1 MKPTAIYALLVMC
14 MVFAGCGTPHKSKPE
29 LNTVDETIKD
39 FKRMAPYQ
47 MEPIDVDFDVSS
59 QSSADRALEVFLSRF
74 PRGYY
79 LFPDAKFTYKGLHWN
94 HFYWIAQD
102 DMHNWWVIVIQ
113 KDHRRFY
120 IRGYG
125 PRYTEM
131 KTTEPN
137 QALEPTTLS
146 VTFRAFARP
155 APARVA
161 AHL

>member
-1 MKPTAIYALLVMC
+1 MKTLAIYALSVMC
-14 MVFAGCGTPHKSKPE
+14 LVFAGCGTQKKIKPE
-29 LNTVDETIKD
+29 LTSVDETIED

-59 QSSADRALEVFLSRF
+59 QSNADRALEVFLSRF

-79 LFPDAKFTYKGLHWN
+79 LSPDAKFTYNGLHRN

-102 DMHNWWVIVIQ
+102 EMYNWWVIVIK
-113 KDHRRFY
+113 KDSRRFY

-131 KTTEPN
+131 KTEPN
-137 QALEPTTLS
+137 QALQTM
-146 VTFRAFARP
+146 TFAVRRLLRTRRASEGH
-155 APARVA
+155 V
-161 AHL
+161 